1 MLMKRNEN
9 KFNLVLPWTT
19 DIVVVMGLLE
29 MNLDWKEYCFKGCHL
44 FDLEQQHM
52 CRLQSISGMVLVQ
65 LQMKW
70 GVHCPAV
77 NYPTSVHRPARCE
90 NISSIGFPIGA
101 ATVVSPTAEEEEL
114 GSCSACTT
122 SIQPRHLIETEIFDR
137 NRNNKT
143 HQLAI

>member
-1 MLMKRNEN
+1 MDNGHCGGYGSTGDELRLERILFQRLSSFRFGTTTYVQTTVYQWNGFGSAADEMGCP
-9 KFNLVLPWTT
+9 LP
-19 DIVVVMGLLE
+19 
-29 MNLDWKEYCFKGCHL
+29 
-44 FDLEQQHM
+44 
-52 CRLQSISGMVLVQ
+52 SA
-65 LQMKW
+65 
-70 GVHCPAV
+70 HC
-77 NYPTSVHRPARCE
+77 PARCE